1 MAIFGNLNNMALAD
15 LLPFVSQQRGV
26 MEIFNLA
33 SLPRISLYLEDGNLS
48 CLQLGG
54 RYLDE
59 LRARSVM
66 TELLKARR
74 GGFEFVPGANPRHCR
89 ERLDWP
95 VDKLLLTV
103 MTTLDEFSEM
113 TDELPHPGTIF
124 RAVGGLR
131 PQQQRLQS
139 FWNSSYNLLQTGASS
154 ERLSREL
161 RMPLDHTRF
170 YLHRLRQIGAIE
182 PIRNNSR
189 TAKNSSVA
197 AKLLGALKRRFL
209 RPF

>member
-15 LLPFVSQQRGV
+15 LLPFISQQRGV

-33 SLPRISLYLEDGNLS
+33 SLPRISLYLENGKLS
-48 CLQLGG
+48 CMRLED
-54 RYLDE
+54 RYVDE

-66 TELLKARR
+66 TELLRARR
-74 GGFEFVPGANPRHCR
+74 GAFEFVPGVSPRRCQK
-89 ERLDWP
+89 RLGWS
-95 VDKLLLTV
+95 VDRLLLTA
-103 MTTLDEFSEM
+103 MTTMDEFSEM

-170 YLHRLRQIGAIE
+170 YLHRLRQIGAVE
-182 PIRNNSR
+182 PVRNNSR